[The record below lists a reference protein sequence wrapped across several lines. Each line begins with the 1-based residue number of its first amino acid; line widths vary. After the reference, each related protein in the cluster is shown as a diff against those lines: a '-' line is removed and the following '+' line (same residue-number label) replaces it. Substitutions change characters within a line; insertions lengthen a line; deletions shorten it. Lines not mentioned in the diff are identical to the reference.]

1 MSISFAKAVRAL
13 LMGDPAVA
21 ASLPGGIHPARI
33 PQEAALPA
41 AAYESSSDPLTSIT
55 GVIAIRS
62 ASLSLHGIG
71 TTVAQ
76 CEAMDVAIR
85 ALIEA
90 NPGQVTRQG
99 TTLMGLR
106 YSGNNIDAEDL
117 SDGDDEPLR
126 RLDVTISGLERSAV

>member
-62 ASLSLHGIG
+62 ASLSLHGIAA
-71 TTVAQ
+71 TVAQ
-76 CEAMDVAIR
+76 CEAMDTAVR

-90 NPGQVTRQG
+90 NSGQVTRQG
-99 TTLMGLR
+99 TTIMGLR
-106 YSGNNIDAEDL
+106 YSGNSIDAEDL

-126 RLDVTISGLERSAV
+126 RLDMTITGLERAAT